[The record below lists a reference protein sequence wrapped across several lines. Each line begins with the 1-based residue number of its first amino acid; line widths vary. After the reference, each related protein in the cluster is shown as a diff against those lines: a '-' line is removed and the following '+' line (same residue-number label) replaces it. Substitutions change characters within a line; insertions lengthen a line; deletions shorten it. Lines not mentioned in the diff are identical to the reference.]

1 MTALLY
7 TAQQPANHSPH
18 NTGRHIFVLPR
29 AAPLTSRLRN
39 TSKPKRVLLGIG
51 RMFTVFPYWDVSW
64 LIGISFTIGCLL
76 FVACGFF
83 YWLPI
88 AYPDATFSH
97 EKDIAGGLTAFIG
110 ATLFQIGAVLLLL
123 ESYNDRAETKFGG
136 AIETWFAEKFKTRL
150 GSQPAKEIAGSA
162 DASNPLHADTPSEEG
177 ESSTPSPPLADQ
189 GSREKPAANRHKS
202 FGQSRIENDNPFGE
216 REWRWLP
223 SWHDVRT
230 HYIYEVGFL
239 ASFTM
244 SLGATIFYICGIL
257 ALPGI
262 HLTKVEKQG
271 AYYFP
276 YLFGGVLFFLSSCL
290 YILETQPNWYTPQPF
305 KIGWHIG
312 VFNMIGGLGWTLA
325 ASFGFCD
332 PHWCSYQSELALI
345 WASCAFSFGSALQ
358 WYESLDKYVFVIED

>member
-1 MTALLY
+1 
-7 TAQQPANHSPH
+7 
-18 NTGRHIFVLPR
+18 
-29 AAPLTSRLRN
+29 
-39 TSKPKRVLLGIG
+39 
-51 RMFTVFPYWDVSW
+51 MFTVFPYWDVSW
-64 LIGISFTIGCLL
+64 LIGVSFTVGCLL

-83 YWLPI
+83 YWMPI
-88 AYPDATFSH
+88 AYPGTTFTH

-136 AIETWFAEKFKTRL
+136 ALETWFAEKFKTRL
-150 GSQPAKEIAGSA
+150 GSQPPKEIPANG
-162 DASNPLHADTPSEEG
+162 DASSSPTYPGSPSDEG
-177 ESSTPSPPLADQ
+177 ESSMPSPPLPTEGNKEATAAAAQ
-189 GSREKPAANRHKS
+189 EKAAARAKS
-202 FGQSRIENDNPFGE
+202 FSQRRIDENPFGE

-223 SWHDVRT
+223 SWHDVKT

-312 VFNMIGGLGWTLA
+312 VFNMLGGLGWTLA

-332 PHWCSYQSELALI
+332 PHWCKYQSELTLI